1 MNDSSQSQNSA
12 GSESGKYYIA
22 SEMNGN
28 PVSHRF
34 VERAQKEWEATVD
47 SLEQV
52 VLLLDN
58 NGHILKSNPAVEKWG
73 LGKREDIKGKHFHQM
88 FHWSCE
94 DPICYMRNCWSMAQN
109 KLIQDQPFMLEKQDH
124 VLGRSLLLHFHPISL
139 GGKIPFNKADVS
151 AVVVVH
157 DLNPWQHEE
166 KSSRRAASELEAI
179 FQALPDKYI
188 RVNMDGVILAYKEGA
203 SNEDFFIGQ
212 RSVGQN
218 LRDVLPGN
226 FKKQFLNALDEVAG
240 KQSLVVL
247 EYNYQSPAGDQVYE
261 ARFIP
266 LFGRQVDIINRNV
279 TETRRLLSIAESMDL
294 MSSLGYIFSGIRH
307 EIGNPINSIK
317 MTASVLKNN
326 FEQFNDQRKLEYIDR
341 VLHEIN
347 RVEYLLS
354 NLKNFNMFEEL
365 NPEEV
370 HLPEFISQFL
380 SLVEKDFEG
389 KGIAI
394 GSYVYPGVGA
404 AYADPRA
411 LHQVL
416 LNIISN
422 ASDALENVQFPL
434 ITLWV
439 DNRDGAIRLIIED
452 NGDGIPGANIADI
465 FKPFYTTKAQ
475 GSGLGLSIVQKIL
488 TRMGGSITIESKV
501 NVGTTVILLL
511 PEIKGKNG

>member
-1 MNDSSQSQNSA
+1 MNDHPQTQNNA
-12 GSESGKYYIA
+12 ETETGKYYMA
-22 SEMNGN
+22 PETDGN
-28 PVSHRF
+28 PASQRF
-34 VERAQKEWEATVD
+34 AQRAQKEWEATVD

-52 VLLLDN
+52 VLLLDHK
-58 NGHILKSNPAVEKWG
+58 GHILKSNPAVGKWR
-73 LGKREDIKGKHFHQM
+73 LGTREDIKGIHFHQL
-88 FHWSCE
+88 FHPECN

-109 KLIQDQPFMLEKQDH
+109 KLIQDQPFMMEKEDRVLE
-124 VLGRSLLLHFHPISL
+124 RSLLLHFHPISL
-139 GGKIPFNKADVS
+139 GGEIPYNKEDVS

-166 KSSRRAASELEAI
+166 NSSRRAASELEAI

-188 RVNMDGVILAYKEGA
+188 RVNVDGVILAYKEGA
-203 SNEDFFIGQ
+203 SRDEFFISRDSVGMNLKELLPEDFKQ
-212 RSVGQN
+212 
-218 LRDVLPGN
+218 
-226 FKKQFLNALDEVAG
+226 QFLDALEEVAR
-240 KQSLVVL
+240 KRSLVVL
-247 EYNYQSPAGDQVYE
+247 EYNYQAAAGDQVYE

-266 LFGRQVDIINRNV
+266 LFSRQVDIINRNV

-307 EIGNPINSIK
+307 EIGNPINAIK
-317 MTASVLKNN
+317 MTVSVLKNN
-326 FEQFNDQRKLEYIDR
+326 FDQFSEQRKFEYIDR
-341 VLHEIN
+341 VLNEIN

-365 NPEEV
+365 NPEEIE
-370 HLPEFISQFL
+370 LPVFIGQFL

-394 GSYVYPGVGA
+394 GSYVYPEVGL

-422 ASDALENVQFPL
+422 ASDALENSEFPL

-439 DNRDGAIRLIIED
+439 DSRDGEIRLIVED
-452 NGDGIPGANIADI
+452 NGDGIPGTNIADI
-465 FKPFYTTKAQ
+465 FKPFYTTKPQ

-488 TRMGGSITIESKV
+488 TRMGGSITIESEV
-501 NVGTTVILLL
+501 NVGTTVILQL
-511 PEIKGKNG
+511 PEIKSKK